1 MLIAVLQVMNLKLLL
16 ITLYDPA
23 STDRGGALL
32 IGVESSGKSN
42 PYGKGHDISVRFGEF
57 SATGGLKINKLGT
70 EYGGM
75 VVDLRSKRNDL
86 VSSFKKMEEDVNKG
100 LNDG

>member
-23 STDRGGALL
+23 STERGGALL

-42 PYGKGHDISVRFGEF
+42 PYGKGHDTSVRFGEF
-57 SATGGLKINKLGT
+57 LQLGVLKLINLA
-70 EYGGM
+70 
-75 VVDLRSKRNDL
+75 LN
-86 VSSFKKMEEDVNKG
+86 MEEW
-100 LNDG
+100 L